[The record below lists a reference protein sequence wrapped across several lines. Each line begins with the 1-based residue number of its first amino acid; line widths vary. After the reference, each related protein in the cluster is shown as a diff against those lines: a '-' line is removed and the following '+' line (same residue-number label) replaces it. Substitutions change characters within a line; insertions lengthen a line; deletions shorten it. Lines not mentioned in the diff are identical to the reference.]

1 MLRCVLNCKNVL
13 SGNGIDFDTIGLA
26 LPYSFIPF

>member
-1 MLRCVLNCKNVL
+1 MLRYVLNCEEVP